1 MKEKSLKST
10 HFSAR
15 ILPLD
20 LSMPA
25 EEDKNEE
32 TMISSPVSDKYKRTL
47 PERFLL
53 LKFGKNSY
61 TKDARTGEFI
71 FTEEDASTLI
81 DEFLL
86 RKKDLVIDFEHQ
98 SISGKKAPAAGWIK
112 ALEKSQDGLVAII
125 KYWTK
130 EAEELLLNGQYRYF
144 SPTLYFS
151 SDGKRVISLHSV
163 ALTNHPA
170 LHDIPPLAADDLTE
184 NPLREK
190 GEEKK
195 EIFTEKREKEEKE
208 PEEKNLLAQLADLQE
223 KEARLDAFL
232 LLHSVSSLEELSRKW
247 EEEKTAKRNEK
258 ILQAFHEGKLTENM
272 RSWAENLLQKSPELF
287 DSFLQCAPKIVPDN
301 LFIEQALPAKA
312 NSFSDP
318 GEEKI
323 FAMLGLPRKE
333 EKDPST
339 EMFDA

>member
-1 MKEKSLKST
+1 M
-10 HFSAR
+10 
-15 ILPLD
+15 D
-20 LSMPA
+20 
-25 EEDKNEE
+25 
-32 TMISSPVSDKYKRTL
+32 
-47 PERFLL
+47 
-53 LKFGKNSY
+53 
-61 TKDARTGEFI
+61 
-71 FTEEDASTLI
+71 
-81 DEFLL
+81 
-86 RKKDLVIDFEHQ
+86 
-98 SISGKKAPAAGWIK
+98 SG
-112 ALEKSQDGLVAII
+112 Q
-125 KYWTK
+125 
-130 EAEELLLNGQYRYF
+130 
-144 SPTLYFS
+144 
-151 SDGKRVISLHSV
+151 
-163 ALTNHPA
+163 
-170 LHDIPPLAADDLTE
+170 
-184 NPLREK
+184 
-190 GEEKK
+190 
-195 EIFTEKREKEEKE
+195 EKREKEEKE
-208 PEEKNLLAQLADLQE
+208 PEEKNLLARLADLQE

-323 FAMLGLPRKE
+323 FAMLGLPRNE